1 MNPKAVIFD
10 VGGVL
15 VESPFLAV
23 ISWAEDWDIPF
34 DLLIKIFG
42 QYSQSASHD
51 QKPPLWHDVECG
63 RLALSEFMS
72 EMRKIFVNDLPPE
85 HKARGIETSDFDLFA
100 RTNPVDVMID
110 LSDEV
115 RASGIDTAILTNNIR
130 EWSHWRAKVPVDSFD
145 VVVDSCEVGVR
156 KPDQEINLLAC
167 ERLNLSPVDCLF
179 LDDHIENVA
188 AAKAMGMDA
197 ILVTEDVNAAASSV
211 RDRF

>member
-1 MNPKAVIFD
+1 
-10 VGGVL
+10 
-15 VESPFLAV
+15 
-23 ISWAEDWDIPF
+23 
-34 DLLIKIFG
+34 
-42 QYSQSASHD
+42 
-51 QKPPLWHDVECG
+51 
-63 RLALSEFMS
+63 
-72 EMRKIFVNDLPPE
+72 
-85 HKARGIETSDFDLFA
+85 
-100 RTNPVDVMID
+100 MID

-156 KPDQEINLLAC
+156 KPDQEIYLLAC

-188 AAKAMGMDA
+188 AAKVMGMDA

>member
-72 EMRKIFVNDLPPE
+72 EMR
-85 HKARGIETSDFDLFA
+85 
-100 RTNPVDVMID
+100 
-110 LSDEV
+110 
-115 RASGIDTAILTNNIR
+115 
-130 EWSHWRAKVPVDSFD
+130 
-145 VVVDSCEVGVR
+145 
-156 KPDQEINLLAC
+156 
-167 ERLNLSPVDCLF
+167 
-179 LDDHIENVA
+179 
-188 AAKAMGMDA
+188 
-197 ILVTEDVNAAASSV
+197 
-211 RDRF
+211 